1 MKYTYIILAGALL
14 IGFVVFKTQ
23 SISQS
28 QKLSD
33 KAVIMTKDDI
43 DYKKTLPAERYKILR
58 EKGTEKP
65 FSGKYLY
72 NKADGTYVCGA
83 CGNPIFSSA
92 DKYDSGS
99 GWPSFDKAIP
109 NSVNLTLD
117 TSHNMIRTEVSCA
130 KCGSHLGHV
139 FNDGPTSTGKRFCI
153 NSMSMDFE
161 EK

>member
-1 MKYTYIILAGALL
+1 M
-14 IGFVVFKTQ
+14 
-23 SISQS
+23 
-28 QKLSD
+28 
-33 KAVIMTKDDI
+33 
-43 DYKKTLPAERYKILR
+43 
-58 EKGTEKP
+58 
-65 FSGKYLY
+65 
-72 NKADGTYVCGA
+72 CGA